1 MNSMVFF
8 LALAP
13 AGLAALW
20 LLSWFMRLER
30 EGRGVTVVL
39 FVLSLV
45 LVEVVL
51 FSDQTL
57 IPTGLF
63 HPGTG
68 GDLSFR
74 LYELLIPVALLAR
87 VLAKGAP
94 ERLGLASVV
103 WVAFFVWFAA
113 EAVFGYL
120 RGNDLQ
126 NVLFHAKAIVYVG
139 GGMVLTAGVPIG
151 DYVCP
156 GLRRLI
162 TGASVV
168 ALVMMLLTQ
177 AGIGIP
183 VLIPGIAAGRAGFL
197 GGDSASVLGSL
208 GLLALGIGICS
219 NNGRLGWLLPAGPL
233 LACTLFAGQRAA
245 MLATAASLVLVV
257 LAVIGRSG
265 RKRTKVTPTEL
276 GLVVLGLVGMMLAST
291 FFTATKADATP
302 KTPLGDA
309 FQEVFFS
316 TGKKQSAQ
324 DRVNQFRV
332 IKTLIGEHP
341 ILGWGLAKRFSYYR
355 VGPKEFE
362 EVYATHNIG
371 TDLLLRMGIVGLLLF
386 LAAIVATIVQGLRA
400 WRVLENDV
408 LAGLTLALLAAV
420 VGLLSKGLVESIFEK
435 YRLAVL
441 FGLLL
446 GMLRSAVTTSRHEE
460 LLHQLAGSSREER
473 AVWN

>member
-1 MNSMVFF
+1 MIFF

-39 FVLSLV
+39 FIFTLV

-51 FSDQTL
+51 YSDQSF

-68 GDLSFR
+68 GSLTFR

-87 VLAKGAP
+87 MLAKGGP
-94 ERLGLASVV
+94 ERLGMASLL
-103 WVAFFVWFAA
+103 WIAFFVWFAA
-113 EAVFGYL
+113 EAVFGRL
-120 RGNDLQ
+120 RGNDFQ
-126 NVLFHAKAIVYVG
+126 NILFHAKAIVYVG
-139 GGMVLTAGVPIG
+139 GGMALAAGVPIG
-151 DYVCP
+151 DYVCS
-156 GLRRLI
+156 GLRRLVVA
-162 TGASVV
+162 ASVV
-168 ALVMMLLTQ
+168 SLIMILFTQ

-183 VLIPGIAAGRAGFL
+183 IPIPGISASRAGFL

-219 NNGRLGWLLPAGPL
+219 DEGRLGWLLPAAPL

-245 MLATAASLVLVV
+245 MLATAASLALVV

-265 RKRTKVTPTEL
+265 RQRIKVTPTEL
-276 GLVVLGLVGMMLAST
+276 GLVVFGLVGLMLAST
-291 FFTATKADATP
+291 FFTAAKTDTTP
-302 KTPLGDA
+302 KIPLGDA

-324 DRVNQFRV
+324 DRVEQWRV
-332 IKTLIGEHP
+332 TRALIGEQP
-341 ILGWGLAKRFSYYR
+341 IFGWGLAKRFSYYR
-355 VGPKEFE
+355 VGPKKSE

-386 LAAIVATIVQGLRA
+386 LAAIVATIAQGLRA
-400 WRVLENDV
+400 WRVLESDI
-408 LAGLTLALLAAV
+408 LAGLALVLLAVV
-420 VGLLSKGLVESIFEK
+420 VGLLSKGLVESLFEK

-441 FGLLL
+441 LGLLL
-446 GMLRSAVTTSRHEE
+446 GMLRSAVTASRHEALVE
-460 LLHQLAGSSREER
+460 QSTGFPGKEHA
-473 AVWN
+473 AWN